1 VDKRDPGDCP
11 PAGLSGLG
19 PRIDH
24 RLDGTWDADQRRLFV
39 YFVKNGAA
47 VQLVDTLRGV
57 FGIADGYPKDG
68 AGISRSTKAGKD
80 TRDGEAYAAKDNPRA
95 AFHG

>member
-1 VDKRDPGDCP
+1 
-11 PAGLSGLG
+11 
-19 PRIDH
+19 
-24 RLDGTWDADQRRLFV
+24 
-39 YFVKNGAA
+39 